1 MRRRT
6 LVVDGYN
13 VIRACRRYRALIDE
27 DCPDPTLH
35 DVYVRA
41 RSALL
46 ADVAAFAQG
55 SYDATVVFD
64 GFGNPDP
71 ERPPLR
77 SAGVGVVFS
86 PSGVEAD
93 AVIERMVARQ
103 REDGCEVTVI
113 TSDAGVQSTV
123 FGPGVTRLSA
133 RMFDNETESMNA
145 HIAENALVPRT
156 GGPVHATVADRVAPD
171 VRARLKQMTLPRRLR
186 ADGTADVRAGNK
198 GSCKDAKEAT
208 RNGRR

>member
-1 MRRRT
+1 MRRRV

-13 VIRACRRYRALIDE
+13 VIRESRTYRQLIDE
-27 DCPDPTLH
+27 DLTDPLLH

-41 RSALL
+41 RQALL

-55 SYDATVVFD
+55 SYEATVVFD

-77 SAGVGVVFS
+77 TAGVNVVFS

-93 AVIERMVARQ
+93 TVIERMVAEERSA
-103 REDGCEVTVI
+103 GSEVTVI

-123 FGPGVTRLSA
+123 FGENVTRLSS
-133 RMFDNETESMNA
+133 RMFDNETHAMNE
-145 HIAENALVPRT
+145 HIDEMRIAPHT
-156 GGPVHATVADRVAPD
+156 GGPIRATVADRVPPD
-171 VRARLKQMTLPRRLR
+171 VRARLKQMTLPRKRPTIKKR
-186 ADGTADVRAGNK
+186 K
-198 GSCKDAKEAT
+198 G
-208 RNGRR
+208 

>member
-1 MRRRT
+1 MQRRV

-13 VIRACRRYRALIDE
+13 VIRESRAYRKLIDE
-27 DCPDPTLH
+27 DLTDPLLH

-41 RSALL
+41 REALL

-55 SYDATVVFD
+55 TYEATVVFD

-77 SAGVGVVFS
+77 TAGVNVVFS

-93 AVIERMVARQ
+93 TVIERMVAEERAA
-103 REDGCEVTVI
+103 GSAVTVI

-123 FGPGVTRLSA
+123 FGENVTRLSS
-133 RMFDNETESMNA
+133 RMFDNETTVMNE
-145 HIAENALVPRT
+145 HIAEMRIAPHT
-156 GGPVHATVADRVAPD
+156 GGPIRATVADRVPPD
-171 VRARLKQMTLPRRLR
+171 IRAQLKQMTLPRKRPTIKKR
-186 ADGTADVRAGNK
+186 K
-198 GSCKDAKEAT
+198 S
-208 RNGRR
+208 

>member
-1 MRRRT
+1 MRRSV

-13 VIRACRRYRALIDE
+13 VIRESARYRPLID
-27 DCPDPTLH
+27 DDLVDPVLH

-55 SYDATVVFD
+55 TYEQATVVFD

-71 ERPPLR
+71 ERPPMR
-77 SAGVGVVFS
+77 TAGVSVVFS

-93 AVIERMVARQ
+93 AVIERMVAESRLA
-103 REDGCEVTVI
+103 GALVTVI

-123 FGPGVTRLSA
+123 FGDGVTRLSS
-133 RMFDNETESMNA
+133 RMFANETASMNE
-145 HIAENALVPRT
+145 HIAENSLAPHT
-156 GGPVHATVADRVAPD
+156 GGPTHATVADRVPAD
-171 VRARLKQMTLPRRLR
+171 VRARLKEMTLPRKQR
-186 ADGTADVRAGNK
+186 A
-198 GSCKDAKEAT
+198 
-208 RNGRR
+208 RRSRGI

>member
-13 VIRACRRYRALIDE
+13 VIRTCPRYRRLVDE
-27 DCPDPTLH
+27 DLADALLH

-41 RSALL
+41 RTALL

-55 SYDATVVFD
+55 SYEATVVFD

-71 ERPPLR
+71 ERTPQR
-77 SAGVGVVFS
+77 CAGVSVVFS

-93 AVIERMVARQ
+93 AVIERLVAQQ
-103 REDGCEVTVI
+103 RESGCEVTVI

-145 HIAENALVPRT
+145 HIAQNAVVPRT
-156 GGPVHATVADRVAPD
+156 GGPVHATVADRVPPD
-171 VRARLKQMTLPRRLR
+171 VRARLKQMTLPRK
-186 ADGTADVRAGNK
+186 VRG
-198 GSCKDAKEAT
+198 G
-208 RNGRR
+208 GV

>member
-1 MRRRT
+1 MAIVRKRV

-13 VIRACRRYRALIDE
+13 VIRDSPRYRRLIDE
-27 DCPDPTLH
+27 DLAGPILH

-41 RSALL
+41 RTALI

-55 SYDATVVFD
+55 SYEAATVVFD

-77 SAGVGVVFS
+77 MAGVDVVFS

-93 AVIERMVARQ
+93 AVIERLVAER
-103 REDGCEVTVI
+103 RAAGCEVTVI

-123 FGPGVTRLSA
+123 FGDSVVRLSA
-133 RMFDNETESMNA
+133 RMFDNEASAMNEQ
-145 HIAENALVPRT
+145 IAERAVAPFT
-156 GGPVHATVADRVAPD
+156 GGPVHATVADRLPAD
-171 VRARLKQMTLPRRLR
+171 VRARLKEMSLPRTSRR
-186 ADGTADVRAGNK
+186 SRGTKAP
-198 GSCKDAKEAT
+198 
-208 RNGRR
+208 